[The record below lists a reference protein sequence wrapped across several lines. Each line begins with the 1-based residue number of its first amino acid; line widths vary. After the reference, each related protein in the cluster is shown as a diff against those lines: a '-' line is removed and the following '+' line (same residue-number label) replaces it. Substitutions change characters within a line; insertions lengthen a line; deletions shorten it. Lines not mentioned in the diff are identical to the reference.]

1 MGKVRMTKSQIID
14 GLKKIGGFISANAEI
29 QAEIDFVVDEFA
41 ENDRN
46 VTMEDLKPI
55 IASVENFTKKGF
67 VQLVQEADGQ
77 QTVDIVKDEVKPEE
91 DKKEK
96 KKVLPKKNTEKA
108 ETSKKIINIKKTE
121 EANNPDKEEVNKGE
135 EIKEVAKKEVKKEE
149 VKETK
154 KAPTSKKAKE
164 EELVELLPQII
175 NSKSLKADLV
185 ARPDL
190 KTIKDIAKAFAEGTD
205 FVIAT
210 YWTRRHLKQFA
221 SSYDPMN
228 INPNRPTAFEND
240 LDLIEVTYAND
251 LVVTGVSLYSS
262 VPQIFLPIN
271 FDRDEE
277 YGLRFANGVEF
288 EIYEVVEEQE

>member
-1 MGKVRMTKSQIID
+1 MGKVRMTKSQIIE
-14 GLKKIGGFISANAEI
+14 GLKKIGGFIEANAEI

-55 IASVENFTKKGF
+55 IASVESLTKKGF

-77 QTVDIVKDEVKPEE
+77 QAVETEKIEEVK
-91 DKKEK
+91 KE

-108 ETSKKIINIKKTE
+108 ETSSKKIINVKKQEATNPE
-121 EANNPDKEEVNKGE
+121 EKEVNK
-135 EIKEVAKKEVKKEE
+135 VDKKQEE
-149 VKETK
+149 VKEEEKTAKKVSATK
-154 KAPTSKKAKE
+154 KKAAE
-164 EELVELLPQII
+164 EELVEKLPQLLK
-175 NSKSLKADLV
+175 STSLKADLV

-190 KTIKDIAKAFAEGTD
+190 KTIQDIAKAYADGTD

-221 SSYDPMN
+221 NSYDPMN
-228 INPNRPTAFEND
+228 INPNRPTAFEHD

-288 EIYEVVEEQE
+288 EIYEVVEE

>member
-1 MGKVRMTKSQIID
+1 MGKVRMTKSQIIE
-14 GLKKIGGFISANAEI
+14 GLKKIGGFIEANAEI
-29 QAEIDFVVDEFA
+29 QAEIDFVVEEYA

-55 IASVENFTKKGF
+55 VANVESFTKKGF
-67 VQLVQEADGQ
+67 VQLLAEAE
-77 QTVDIVKDEVKPEE
+77 TKPEE
-91 DKKEK
+91 KKA
-96 KKVLPKKNTEKA
+96 KVLPKKSTDKA
-108 ETSKKIINIKKTE
+108 ETSKKIINVKKP
-121 EANNPDKEEVNKGE
+121 EANNPEKEEVNKGE
-135 EIKEVAKKEVKKEE
+135 EIQEVVKEEAKKEE
-149 VKETK
+149 VKKEK
-154 KAPTSKKAKE
+154 KPLVAKKDKQE
-164 EELVELLPQII
+164 EDLAEVLPQII
-175 NSKSLKADLV
+175 KSKSLKADLI

-190 KTIKDIAKAFAEGTD
+190 KTIQDIAKAFAEGTD

-251 LVVTGVSLYSS
+251 LVVTGVSLYSF

-271 FDRDEE
+271 FERDVDS
-277 YGLRFANGVEF
+277 GLRFANGVEF
-288 EIYEVVEEQE
+288 EVYEVVEENEEE

>member
-1 MGKVRMTKSQIID
+1 MGKVRMTKSQIIE
-14 GLKKIGGFISANAEI
+14 GLKKIGGFIEANAEI

-55 IASVENFTKKGF
+55 IASVESLTKKGF

-77 QTVDIVKDEVKPEE
+77 QAVEIEKEEEVK
-91 DKKEK
+91 KE

-108 ETSKKIINIKKTE
+108 ETSSKKIINVKKQEATNPE
-121 EANNPDKEEVNKGE
+121 EKEVNKVDE
-135 EIKEVAKKEVKKEE
+135 KQEE
-149 VKETK
+149 VKEEEKTAKKVSATK
-154 KAPTSKKAKE
+154 KKVAE
-164 EELVELLPQII
+164 EELVEKLPQLLK
-175 NSKSLKADLV
+175 STSLKADLV

-190 KTIKDIAKAFAEGTD
+190 KTIQDIAKAYADGTD

-221 SSYDPMN
+221 NSYDPMN
-228 INPNRPTAFEND
+228 INPNRPTAFEHD

-288 EIYEVVEEQE
+288 EIYEVVEE

>member
-1 MGKVRMTKSQIID
+1 MGKVRMTKSQIVE

-29 QAEIDFVVDEFA
+29 QAEIDFVVEEFA

-55 IASVENFTKKGF
+55 IASVESFTKKGF

-77 QTVDIVKDEVKPEE
+77 QTVDTVKEEIKPEE
-91 DKKEK
+91 VKKE
-96 KKVLPKKNTEKA
+96 KKVLPKKSTEKA
-108 ETSKKIINIKKTE
+108 ETSKKIINVKKTE
-121 EANNPDKEEVNKGE
+121 ATNPEEKEVNKSE
-135 EIKEVAKKEVKKEE
+135 EKEE
-149 VKETK
+149 VKEEKKVAPTK
-154 KAPTSKKAKE
+154 KKQKE
-164 EELVELLPQII
+164 EDLVERLPQLLK
-175 NSKSLKADLV
+175 SESLKADLV

-190 KTIKDIAKAFAEGTD
+190 KTIQDIAKAFAEGTD

-221 SSYDPMN
+221 SSYDPLN
-228 INPNRPTAFEND
+228 INPDRPKAFEHD

-262 VPQIFLPIN
+262 VPNVFLPIN

-277 YGLRFANGVEF
+277 FGLRFANGVEF
-288 EIYEVVEEQE
+288 EIYEVVEEVQE

>member
-1 MGKVRMTKSQIID
+1 MGKVRMTKSQIIE
-14 GLKKIGGFISANAEI
+14 GLKKVAGFISANAEI
-29 QAEIDFVVDEFA
+29 QAEIDFVVDEYA

-55 IASVENFTKKGF
+55 IASVESFTKKGF
-67 VQLVQEADGQ
+67 VQLIAEA
-77 QTVDIVKDEVKPEE
+77 EEKPEE
-91 DKKEK
+91 KKSEEKKAKVLPKKSTDKAETS
-96 KKVLPKKNTEKA
+96 KKVLPKKQ
-108 ETSKKIINIKKTE
+108 
-121 EANNPDKEEVNKGE
+121 EANNPEEKEVNKSE
-135 EIKEVAKKEVKKEE
+135 EVQEE
-149 VKETK
+149 VKEEKTTAKKPTTK
-154 KAPTSKKAKE
+154 KKQE
-164 EELVELLPQII
+164 EELAEKLPQLLK
-175 NSKSLKADLV
+175 SDSLKADLV

-190 KTIKDIAKAFAEGTD
+190 KTIQDIAKAYADGTD

-221 SSYDPMN
+221 NSYDPLN
-228 INPNRPTAFEND
+228 INPNRPTAFEHD

-262 VPQIFLPIN
+262 VPNVFLPIN

-288 EIYEVVEEQE
+288 EIYEVVEEVEE

>member
-1 MGKVRMTKSQIID
+1 MGKVRMTKSQIIE
-14 GLKKIGGFISANAEI
+14 GLKKIGGFISADAEI
-29 QAEIDFVVDEFA
+29 QAEIDYVVDEFA

-55 IASVENFTKKGF
+55 IANVEKATSKGF
-67 VQLVQEADGQ
+67 VQLLAEA
-77 QTVDIVKDEVKPEE
+77 EEKPMEQPKE
-91 DKKEK
+91 EK
-96 KKVLPKKNTEKA
+96 KAKVLPKKSTEKA
-108 ETSKKIINIKKTE
+108 ETSKKIVGAK
-121 EANNPDKEEVNKGE
+121 ANKPDEKEENKGE
-135 EIKEVAKKEVKKEE
+135 VIKEVKEEEKKEVVKKETPKKTP
-149 VKETK
+149 VATK
-154 KAPTSKKAKE
+154 KQE
-164 EELVELLPQII
+164 EELVEVLPQLIK
-175 NSKSLKADLV
+175 SDSLKADLV

-190 KTIKDIAKAFAEGTD
+190 KTIKDIAKAYSEGTD

-228 INPNRPTAFEND
+228 INPGRPTAFEND

-288 EIYEVVEEQE
+288 EVYEVVEFEDEK

>member
-1 MGKVRMTKSQIID
+1 MGKVKMTKSQIIE
-14 GLKKIGGFISANAEI
+14 GLKKITGFIEANAEI

-41 ENDRN
+41 ENNRN
-46 VTMEDLKPI
+46 VTMEELKPLVE
-55 IASVENFTKKGF
+55 SVEKFTNKGF
-67 VQLVQEADGQ
+67 VQLIAEAEGQVQQEL
-77 QTVDIVKDEVKPEE
+77 TPEVKPEG
-91 DKKEK
+91 KKP
-96 KKVLPKKNTEKA
+96 KVLPKKSTDKA
-108 ETSKKIINIKKTE
+108 ETSKKIINTKKQE
-121 EANNPDKEEVNKGE
+121 PNNPEEKEVNKGE
-135 EIKEVAKKEVKKEE
+135 EIKEVTKEE
-149 VKETK
+149 VKEEVKEQKPTTK
-154 KAPTSKKAKE
+154 KTLAKKEKKE
-164 EELVELLPQII
+164 EETVELLPQLI

-190 KTIKDIAKAFAEGTD
+190 KTIQDIAKAFAEGTD

-251 LVVTGVSLYSS
+251 LVVTGVSLYSF

-288 EIYEVVEEQE
+288 EVYEVVENIEE